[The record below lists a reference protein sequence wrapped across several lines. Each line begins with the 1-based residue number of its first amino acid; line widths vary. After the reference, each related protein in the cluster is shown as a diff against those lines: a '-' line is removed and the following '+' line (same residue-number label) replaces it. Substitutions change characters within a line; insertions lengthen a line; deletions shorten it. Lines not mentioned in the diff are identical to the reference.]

1 MNLWPLGFQE
11 IEPGG
16 NIYLKWVLSQ
26 KEKQDQGLET
36 KTCVVF
42 FVQGEGME
50 GQDWVVVRITAC
62 SVFLHFCFGWT
73 PNSKW
78 KYSALPYKGVLIHP
92 KFSSHS
98 ISSPVAV
105 SI

>member
-42 FVQGEGME
+42 LYREKGWK
-50 GQDWVVVRITAC
+50 DRIEQL
-62 SVFLHFCFGWT
+62 SESQLFFFLHFCFGWT

>member
-1 MNLWPLGFQE
+1 MYLWPLGFQE
-11 IEPGG
+11 IELGG

-42 FVQGEGME
+42 LYREKGWK
-50 GQDWVVVRITAC
+50 DRIEQLSESQLVPYFC
-62 SVFLHFCFGWT
+62 ISVLDGLQT
-73 PNSKW
+73 PNENT
-78 KYSALPYKGVLIHP
+78 LPLHYKGVLIHP